1 MEELAKR
8 KDTIIINVNKGDD
21 ILITHVK
28 KYINKANCQLSVKPN
43 YMALQEDPM
52 PQHSKLVNDKIDIK
66 KESLLSKKLADS
78 LKCVNPNVL
87 HLTQNT

>member
-28 KYINKANCQLSVKPN
+28 KIHQQSQLPT
-43 YMALQEDPM
+43 
-52 PQHSKLVNDKIDIK
+52 I
-66 KESLLSKKLADS
+66 
-78 LKCVNPNVL
+78 C
-87 HLTQNT
+87 